1 MPRSD
6 DQIFAMLEKELRKD
20 PNAATAFLKEKVA
33 EIKKSVGKMSL
44 RSFHGTY
51 VGSVK
56 RKISG
61 RKGGR
66 KKGATVKK
74 AAGKVAKTATGAARS
89 SGSLQD
95 LLSSHLQSKRNAL
108 VAALDAAQSRA
119 LKSSDLPAIEAFGKK
134 MDRMRKSLAE

>member
-1 MPRSD
+1 
-6 DQIFAMLEKELRKD
+6 
-20 PNAATAFLKEKVA
+20 
-33 EIKKSVGKMSL
+33 MSL

-66 KKGATVKK
+66 KKRAKMKK
-74 AAGKVAKTATGAARS
+74 AAGKVAKTAAGAARS

-95 LLSSHLQSKRNAL
+95 LLSSHLQSKRDAL

-119 LKSSDLPAIEAFGKK
+119 VKSSDLAAIEAFGKK
-134 MDRMRKSLAE
+134 MDRMRKSLAEYSRIISTVSSVDPPHPRRLTLGPDTLESERFRGSGE

>member
-66 KKGATVKK
+66 KKGAKVKK
-74 AAGKVAKTATGAARS
+74 AAGRWRRRLLELRGQVAPFRISYLAISNPSVTPW
-89 SGSLQD
+89 
-95 LLSSHLQSKRNAL
+95 
-108 VAALDAAQSRA
+108 SRPWMP
-119 LKSSDLPAIEAFGKK
+119 LKAVP
-134 MDRMRKSLAE
+134 

>member
-1 MPRSD
+1 MSRSD
-6 DQIFAMLEKELRKD
+6 DQISAMLEKELRKD
-20 PNAATAFLKEKVA
+20 PNAATAFLKEKAA

-66 KKGATVKK
+66 KKRAKMKK
-74 AAGKVAKTATGAARS
+74 AAGKVAKTAAGAC
-89 SGSLQD
+89 
-95 LLSSHLQSKRNAL
+95 
-108 VAALDAAQSRA
+108 
-119 LKSSDLPAIEAFGKK
+119 
-134 MDRMRKSLAE
+134 

>member
-1 MPRSD
+1 MSRSD
-6 DQIFAMLEKELRKD
+6 DQIFTMLEKELRKD

-66 KKGATVKK
+66 KKGAKVKK
-74 AAGKVAKTATGAARS
+74 ATGATRS

-95 LLSSHLQSKRNAL
+95 LLSSHLQSKRDAL

-119 LKSSDLPAIEAFGKK
+119 VKSSDLAAIEAFGKK

>member
-6 DQIFAMLEKELRKD
+6 DQIFTMLEKELRKD

-66 KKGATVKK
+66 KKGAKVKK
-74 AAGKVAKTATGAARS
+74 ATGAARS

-95 LLSSHLQSKRNAL
+95 LLSSHLQSKRDAL

>member
-1 MPRSD
+1 MSRSD
-6 DQIFAMLEKELRKD
+6 DQVSAMLEKELRKD
-20 PNAATAFLKEKVA
+20 PNAATAFLKEKAA

-66 KKGATVKK
+66 KKGAEVKK
-74 AAGKVAKTATGAARS
+74 ATGATRS

-95 LLSSHLQSKRNAL
+95 LLSSHLQSKRDAL

-119 LKSSDLPAIEAFGKK
+119 VKSSDLAAIEAFGKK

>member
-1 MPRSD
+1 MSRSD
-6 DQIFAMLEKELRKD
+6 DQISAMLEKELRKD
-20 PNAATAFLKEKVA
+20 PDAATAFLKDEVA

-44 RSFHGTY
+44 RSFHGIY

-66 KKGATVKK
+66 KKGAKVKK
-74 AAGKVAKTATGAARS
+74 AAGKVAKTAAGAARS

-95 LLSSHLQSKRNAL
+95 LLSSHLQSKRDAL

-119 LKSSDLPAIEAFGKK
+119 VKSSDLAAIEAFGKK

>member
-1 MPRSD
+1 MSRSD
-6 DQIFAMLEKELRKD
+6 DLVSAMLEKELRKD
-20 PNAATAFLKEKVA
+20 PNAATAFLKEKAA

-66 KKGATVKK
+66 KKGR
-74 AAGKVAKTATGAARS
+74 KVAKTATGAARS

-95 LLSSHLQSKRNAL
+95 LLSSHLQSKRDAL

-119 LKSSDLPAIEAFGKK
+119 VKSSDLAAIEAFGKK

>member
-1 MPRSD
+1 MSRSD
-6 DQIFAMLEKELRKD
+6 DQIFTMLEKELRKD

-66 KKGATVKK
+66 KKGAEVKK
-74 AAGKVAKTATGAARS
+74 ATGATRS

-95 LLSSHLQSKRNAL
+95 LLSSHLQSKRDAL

-119 LKSSDLPAIEAFGKK
+119 VKSSDLAAIEAFGKK